1 MNNVLKAKKEIMKK
15 QDNAV
20 YYILEKKLRN
30 NNKDFFILL
39 FLNIVLTISS
49 IELIKKVN
57 FDIITIP
64 YVCMLLIF
72 LLSGICLWLQF
83 KTKKENDEYLFS
95 QDFLGFIYHDHIDS
109 IYNANLEKE
118 SLKFMKKEDADKIR
132 WARQDDDYF

>member
-1 MNNVLKAKKEIMKK
+1 MNNILKAKKEIIKK
-15 QDNAV
+15 QDNSV
-20 YYILEKKLRN
+20 YSIVEKKLRK
-30 NNKDFFILL
+30 NNKNYFILL
-39 FLNIVLTISS
+39 LLNIVLTISS

-72 LLSGICLWLQF
+72 LLSGTCLWLQF
-83 KTKKENDEYLFS
+83 KNKKENDEYIFS

>member
-72 LLSGICLWLQF
+72 LLSGICL
-83 KTKKENDEYLFS
+83 
-95 QDFLGFIYHDHIDS
+95 
-109 IYNANLEKE
+109 
-118 SLKFMKKEDADKIR
+118 
-132 WARQDDDYF
+132 

>member
-1 MNNVLKAKKEIMKK
+1 MNNILKAKKEIMKK
-15 QDNAV
+15 QDYSV
-20 YYILEKKLRN
+20 YSIVEKKLRK
-30 NNKDFFILL
+30 NNKNYFILL
-39 FLNIVLTISS
+39 LLNIVLTISS

-57 FDIITIP
+57 FEIITIP

>member
-30 NNKDFFILL
+30 NNKNFFILL

-57 FDIITIP
+57 FDIVTISYF
-64 YVCMLLIF
+64 YVLLIV
-72 LLSGICLWLQF
+72 LLSGTCLWLHF
-83 KTKKENDEYLFS
+83 KSKKDNDEYLFS

>member
-30 NNKDFFILL
+30 NNKNFFILL

-72 LLSGICLWLQF
+72 LLSGICLWLQC
-83 KTKKENDEYLFS
+83 KNKKENDEYLFS
-95 QDFLGFIYHDHIDS
+95 QDFLGFIYHDHINS

-118 SLKFMKKEDADKIR
+118 SLKFIKKEDADKIR
-132 WARQDDDYF
+132 WARRDDDYF

>member
-30 NNKDFFILL
+30 NNKNFFILL

-72 LLSGICLWLQF
+72 LLSGICLWLQC
-83 KTKKENDEYLFS
+83 KNKKENDEYLFS

-118 SLKFMKKEDADKIR
+118 ALKFMKKEDADKIR

>member
-83 KTKKENDEYLFS
+83 KTKKENDEYIFS

>member
-1 MNNVLKAKKEIMKK
+1 MNNILKAKKEIMKK
-15 QDNAV
+15 QDYSV
-20 YYILEKKLRN
+20 YSIVEKKLRK
-30 NNKDFFILL
+30 NNKNYFILL
-39 FLNIVLTISS
+39 LLNIVLTISS

-57 FDIITIP
+57 FEMITIP

>member
-1 MNNVLKAKKEIMKK
+1 MNNILKAKKEIMKK
-15 QDNAV
+15 QDYSV
-20 YYILEKKLRN
+20 YSIVEKKLRK
-30 NNKDFFILL
+30 NNKNYFILL
-39 FLNIVLTISS
+39 LLNIVLTISS
-49 IELIKKVN
+49 VELIKKVN

-72 LLSGICLWLQF
+72 LFSGICLWLQF

-118 SLKFMKKEDADKIR
+118 SLKFIEKEDADKIR
-132 WARQDDDYF
+132 WARRDDDYF

>member
-1 MNNVLKAKKEIMKK
+1 MNNILKAKKEIMKK
-15 QDNAV
+15 QDYSV
-20 YYILEKKLRN
+20 YSIVEKKLRK
-30 NNKDFFILL
+30 NNKNYFILL
-39 FLNIVLTISS
+39 LLNIVLTISS

-72 LLSGICLWLQF
+72 LLSGTSLWLQF

-118 SLKFMKKEDADKIR
+118 SLKFMKKEDVDKIR

>member
-1 MNNVLKAKKEIMKK
+1 MNNILKAKKEIMKK
-15 QDNAV
+15 QDYSV
-20 YYILEKKLRN
+20 YSIVEKKLRK
-30 NNKDFFILL
+30 NNKNYFILL
-39 FLNIVLTISS
+39 LLNIVLTISS

-57 FDIITIP
+57 FDVITIP

-72 LLSGICLWLQF
+72 LLSGTCLWLQF

>member
-1 MNNVLKAKKEIMKK
+1 MNNILKAKKEIMKK
-15 QDNAV
+15 QDYSV
-20 YYILEKKLRN
+20 YSIVEKKLRK
-30 NNKDFFILL
+30 NNKNYFILL
-39 FLNIVLTISS
+39 LLNIVLTISS
-49 IELIKKVN
+49 VELIKKVN

-72 LLSGICLWLQF
+72 LFSGICLWLQF

-118 SLKFMKKEDADKIR
+118 SLKFIKKEDADKIR
-132 WARQDDDYF
+132 WARRDDDYF

>member
-20 YYILEKKLRN
+20 YSIVEKKLRN
-30 NNKDFFILL
+30 NNKNFFILL

-72 LLSGICLWLQF
+72 LLSGICLWLQC

-118 SLKFMKKEDADKIR
+118 ALKFMKKEDADKIR

>member
-1 MNNVLKAKKEIMKK
+1 MNNILKAKKEIMKK
-15 QDNAV
+15 QDYSIYSIV
-20 YYILEKKLRN
+20 EKKLRK
-30 NNKDFFILL
+30 NNKNYFILL
-39 FLNIVLTISS
+39 LLNIVLTISS

>member
-1 MNNVLKAKKEIMKK
+1 MNNILKAKKEIMKK
-15 QDNAV
+15 QDYSV
-20 YYILEKKLRN
+20 YSIVEKKLRK
-30 NNKDFFILL
+30 NNKNYLILL
-39 FLNIVLTISS
+39 LLNIVLTISS

-57 FDIITIP
+57 FDIITVP

-72 LLSGICLWLQF
+72 LLSGTCLWLQF

-95 QDFLGFIYHDHIDS
+95 QDFLGFIYHDHINS